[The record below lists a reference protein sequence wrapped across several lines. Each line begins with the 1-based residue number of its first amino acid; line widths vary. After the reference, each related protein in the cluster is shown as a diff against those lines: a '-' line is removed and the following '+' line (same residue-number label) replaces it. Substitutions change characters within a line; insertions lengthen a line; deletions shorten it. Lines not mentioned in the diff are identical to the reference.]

1 MSPEAASWWA
11 KEFPSGTG
19 PAASPLGGLDGD
31 HKLRGQ
37 KPELQ
42 REPRGKL
49 PVVATQQARYATLV
63 STKFLC
69 RTRGFV
75 PTGDGMSDRK
85 ALGFDSISIAA
96 SAHSRYAYSN
106 TEHPLRDTTPQRKR
120 GTVAATGTATA
131 RRQKRSEAVK
141 AQTVTQTDRATP
153 TATAWRRLRRAVIRS
168 VKQAAEHWRRPDAK
182 TCVR

>member
-1 MSPEAASWWA
+1 VSV
-11 KEFPSGTG
+11 GLVGG
-19 PAASPLGGLDGD
+19 PARHAARCSPLGLTACFRHTTGG
-31 HKLRGQ
+31 
-37 KPELQ
+37 
-42 REPRGKL
+42 
-49 PVVATQQARYATLV
+49 YATLYTSRRNFSVVHAV
-63 STKFLC
+63 SSRRATGC
-69 RTRGFV
+69 RIG
-75 PTGDGMSDRK
+75 K
-85 ALGFDSISIAA
+85 HQDSISIAA

>member
-85 ALGFDSISIAA
+85 ALGFD
-96 SAHSRYAYSN
+96 N
-106 TEHPLRDTTPQRKR
+106 
-120 GTVAATGTATA
+120 
-131 RRQKRSEAVK
+131 
-141 AQTVTQTDRATP
+141 
-153 TATAWRRLRRAVIRS
+153 RLA
-168 VKQAAEHWRRPDAK
+168 
-182 TCVR
+182 